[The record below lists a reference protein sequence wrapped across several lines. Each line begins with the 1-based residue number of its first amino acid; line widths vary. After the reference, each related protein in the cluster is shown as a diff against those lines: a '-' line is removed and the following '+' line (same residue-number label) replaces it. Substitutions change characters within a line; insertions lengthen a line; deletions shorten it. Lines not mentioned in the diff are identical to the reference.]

1 VAPAPRNQ
9 PRSPTQHLTGQ
20 TRRSGK
26 EDPDGQ
32 SSRHHAGPGARVCD
46 RLHSDSVRPALTA
59 LLNPRYGRAMRSGIA
74 ALRSGHEDATLRPGC
89 SRETATHASPQFARN
104 AAVRLMG

>member
-1 VAPAPRNQ
+1 MVNPLDIMPVLALAFAIACIPI
-9 PRSPTQHLTGQ
+9 LF
-20 TRRSGK
+20 
-26 EDPDGQ
+26 
-32 SSRHHAGPGARVCD
+32 D
-46 RLHSDSVRPALTA
+46 RLTA

-89 SRETATHASPQFARN
+89 SRETATHASPQSARN